1 MINVNR
7 IGPAAAREAASPRA
21 NTVTPPAA
29 SGSFESALAAAG
41 VKLSAHAE
49 KRLAAREITLGET
62 HISRLGE
69 AVNRAEEKGGRN
81 SLILMDDL
89 AFIVD
94 VSKRT
99 MVTALNSAQQKEGV
113 FTHIDSVIL
122 AK

>member
-7 IGPAAAREAASPRA
+7 IDPVTAREAASPRA
-21 NTVTPPAA
+21 NTVTPPTA
-29 SGSFESALAAAG
+29 SVSFESALAAAG

-49 KRLAAREITLGET
+49 KRLAAREIALGET

-94 VSKRT
+94 VPKRT

>member
-7 IGPAAAREAASPRA
+7 IDQVTARGAASQRSS
-21 NTVTPPAA
+21 TVTPPTA
-29 SGSFESALAAAG
+29 SVRFESALAAAG

-62 HISRLGE
+62 HISRLGQ
-69 AVNRAEEKGGRN
+69 AMNRAEEKGGRN

-94 VSKRT
+94 VPKRT